1 MKIGLVAFEQIAEIV
16 PALLPHLQTSARWT
30 RGRASVSDLLRFVL
44 NGQMNLWA
52 VHDANGIH
60 GHVIT
65 EIKQY
70 PKCKMLAAQYCAMT
84 PGTMELVEDLLHE
97 TTQRFARDASCA
109 GVEFVGRPGWK
120 NIAKRRGYSVQAVM
134 YQKFFEVAE

>member
-1 MKIGLVAFEQIAEIV
+1 MRMGLVSVGQVPEIL
-16 PALLPHLQTSARWT
+16 PALLPHLQTSSHWT
-30 RGRASVSDLLRFVL
+30 RGRASVSDLLRMIL
-44 NGQMNLWA
+44 NGQMSLWA
-52 VHDANGIH
+52 VHDADGIH

-70 PKCKMLAAQYCAMT
+70 PQCKMLTVQYCAMT
-84 PGTMELVEDLLHE
+84 PGTMELIEDTLHE
-97 TTQRFARDASCA
+97 TTQRFARDAGCA

-134 YQKFFEVAE
+134 YQKFFEVTE

>member
-1 MKIGLVAFEQIAEIV
+1 
-16 PALLPHLQTSARWT
+16 
-30 RGRASVSDLLRFVL
+30 
-44 NGQMNLWA
+44 MNLWA